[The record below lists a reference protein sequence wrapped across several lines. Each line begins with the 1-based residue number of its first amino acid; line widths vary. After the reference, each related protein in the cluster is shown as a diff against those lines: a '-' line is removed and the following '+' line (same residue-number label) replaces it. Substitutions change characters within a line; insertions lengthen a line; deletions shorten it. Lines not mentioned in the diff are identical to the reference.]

1 MHRDVCV
8 HMAAVPFVPNLAMV
22 VQGAVASMAERAPMR
37 RVLVTGASRG
47 IGAAVARR
55 YAREGAIVALVARSH
70 SAPVHA
76 RLEGTLDEVA
86 RDVERLGGVAVPLV
100 GNVRHDA
107 HDVAKSALRALGG
120 LDVLVNNASALD
132 LAHRPSAAKAAL
144 VMDVNARGTLLTSLA
159 CADALRESGGAMVTL
174 SPPVD
179 LATPEWIAAHPHY
192 TVSKYAMTLSTLAF
206 AQDGKVRANCLW
218 PRHTVATAATARL
231 EAAVPGAYSR
241 GRAADLV
248 AEAIHALAASPRSGE
263 ALFDD
268 EVVDMP
274 STDAPLDL
282 FVPS

>member
-1 MHRDVCV
+1 
-8 HMAAVPFVPNLAMV
+8 MAAVPFVPNLALL
-22 VQGAVASMAERAPMR
+22 VQGAAASVAERASSSSPMR

-55 YAREGAIVALVARSH
+55 YAREGAIVALVARSRD
-70 SAPVHA
+70 APVHA
-76 RLEGTLDEVA
+76 GLEGTLDEVA

-107 HDVAKSALRALGG
+107 YDVATSALRALGG

-144 VMDVNARGTLLTSLA
+144 VLDVNARGTLLTSLA

-174 SPPVD
+174 SPPVN
-179 LATPEWIAAHPHY
+179 LAKPEWIAAHPHY

-206 AQDGKVRANCLW
+206 AQDGVRANCLW

-248 AEAIHALAASPRSGE
+248 AEAIYALAASPRSGE

-268 EVVDMP
+268 EVIDMP
-274 STDAPLDL
+274 PTDAPLDL
-282 FVPS
+282 FVPPLL